1 MIGNVSSRKVTMATE
16 VAGSVRQGKVYRAPK
31 LTRFGNVSS
40 LTANGSKTGKED
52 LKAGNEL
59 GSMS

>member
-1 MIGNVSSRKVTMATE
+1 MATE

-52 LKAGNEL
+52 LTGNDL